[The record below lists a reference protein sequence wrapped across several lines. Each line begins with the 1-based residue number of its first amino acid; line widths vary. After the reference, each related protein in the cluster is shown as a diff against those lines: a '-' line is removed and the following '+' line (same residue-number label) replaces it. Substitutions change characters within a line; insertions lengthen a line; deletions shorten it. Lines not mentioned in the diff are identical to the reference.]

1 MTPSQRAGG
10 GANNASALSK
20 EQYKNSLV
28 FLDPFAA
35 MLGLL
40 GQTAAGGGGGAA
52 AAAAAGGDSRPPE
65 ERYATQLEQLA
76 AMGFVDRAANIRGSF
91 IRLCHQF
98 HTFFVALIASFGDV
112 NAAIERLLNGL

>member
-1 MTPSQRAGG
+1 MTPSQRAGGDAGG
-10 GANNASALSK
+10 GANNASAFSK
-20 EQYKNSLV
+20 RIMQESSCS
-28 FLDPFAA
+28 LDPFAA

-40 GQTAAGGGGGAA
+40 GQNAAGGGGAG
-52 AAAAAGGDSRPPE
+52 AGGDSRPPE
-65 ERYATQLEQLA
+65 ERYAAQLEQLA

-91 IRLCHQF
+91 TRLCHQL